1 MENYLSCAMD
11 IGERMLT
18 SGAEIYRVEESISR
32 MCTAFGAVRTDV
44 FIITSNMTAT
54 VYLPDGRAYT
64 QTRRII
70 TSGTDYEK
78 LHHLNMLSRKI
89 CSEKI
94 SEEEIREEL
103 EKISKCKKYPF
114 WLEVLAYSF
123 TAGAFTIF
131 FGGDIKEMA
140 VSLFAG
146 IVVPF
151 CLHFS
156 DKFLS
161 SKIFT
166 RFFCSAVA
174 TLIAFL
180 AVRLA
185 IIRSVDM
192 VIIGNIMTLVPGVGL
207 TNALRDLLVGDS
219 VSGLLRLIEAIL
231 MAIAIAAGYFLV
243 AVLGGFVP

>member
-1 MENYLSCAMD
+1 MD
-11 IGERMLT
+11 IGECMLT
-18 SGAEIYRVEESISR
+18 SGAEIYRVEESIRR
-32 MCTAFGAVRTDV
+32 MCTAFGASRTDV

-54 VYLPDGRAYT
+54 VCLPDGRSFT
-64 QTRRII
+64 QTRRIL

-78 LHHLNMLSRKI
+78 LHHLNMLSRRI
-89 CSEKI
+89 CAEKMSEA
-94 SEEEIREEL
+94 EIRKEL
-103 EKISKCKKYPF
+103 SKIAACKKYPF
-114 WLEVLAYSF
+114 WLECLAYSA
-123 TAGAFTIF
+123 TAGAFTVF
-131 FGGDIKEMA
+131 FGGDAKETC
-140 VSLFAG
+140 VSLFVG
-146 IVVPF
+146 FVVPF
-151 CLHFS
+151 CLKFS
-156 DKFLS
+156 EKFLS

-166 RFFCSAVA
+166 RFLCSAVA
-174 TLIAFL
+174 SLLAFA
-180 AVRLA
+180 AVWLG

>member
-1 MENYLSCAMD
+1 MENFLSCAMD
-11 IGERMLT
+11 IGEQMLT
-18 SGAEIYRVEESISR
+18 SGAEIYRVEESIRR
-32 MCTAFGAVRTDV
+32 MCTAFGASRTDV

-54 VYLPDGRAYT
+54 VYLSDGRSFT

-70 TSGTDYEK
+70 SSGTDYEK
-78 LHHLNMLSRKI
+78 LHHLNMLSRRI

-94 SEEEIREEL
+94 GEEEIREEL
-103 EKISKCKKYPF
+103 SKISECKKYPF
-114 WLEVLAYSF
+114 WLECLAYSA
-123 TAGAFTIF
+123 TAGAFTVF
-131 FGGDIKEMA
+131 FGGDLRETG
-140 VSLFAG
+140 VSLFVG
-146 IVVPF
+146 LIVPF
-151 CLHFS
+151 CLKFS
-156 DKFLS
+156 ERYLS

-166 RFFCSAVA
+166 RFLCSAVA
-174 TLIAFL
+174 TLLAFV
-180 AVRLA
+180 AVWARM
-185 IIRSVDM
+185 IHSVDM